1 MRSVLILLTIILL
14 GLQYSLW
21 LGEGSLPRVWALQR
35 EIEAMR
41 QGNEAMVEDNRVLAA
56 EVADLKRGGQ
66 AIEERARS
74 ELGMIKQGEVFYQ
87 VIEQ

>member
-1 MRSVLILLTIILL
+1 MKSVLVLLVIILL

-21 LGEGSLPRVWALQR
+21 LGEGSLPQTWELQR
-35 EIEAMR
+35 EIELMR
-41 QGNEAMVEDNRVLAA
+41 QHNEAMIEENRVLAA

-87 VIEQ
+87 VIER